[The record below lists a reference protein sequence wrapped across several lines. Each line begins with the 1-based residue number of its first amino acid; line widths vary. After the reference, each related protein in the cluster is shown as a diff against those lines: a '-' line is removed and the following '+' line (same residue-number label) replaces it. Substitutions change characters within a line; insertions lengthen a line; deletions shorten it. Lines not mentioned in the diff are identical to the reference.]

1 MNWHWLFDFGL
12 FIALIDKT
20 HKKFISRLSS
30 IRRITMADIMRP
42 VPFGELLKRLFNE
55 YKESQSIFSIPAQ
68 QFYKNEN
75 GNKIAV
81 WGEQSETPVG
91 PAAGP
96 HTQLAQNIVTSW
108 LAGGRFMELKTA
120 QIMDTLEI
128 AKPCI
133 DAEDE
138 CFNTEWS
145 SEFTLPKVFD
155 EYLKAWFALHLLE
168 ALFSNAESK
177 SFIFNMSVGYD
188 LAGIQMPAM
197 QEYIGNMLN
206 AEKHPKFAQYKAEL
220 TAFITESLTAKDG
233 LLADFAADKAAL
245 IELPN
250 KISGKLSQG
259 VTLSTMH
266 GCPPTEI
273 EAICRY
279 MIDDRGINTYVK
291 LNPTLLGFKR
301 VREIL
306 DQSGFSNVALSEE
319 AFTHDLQLD
328 AAKAMLH
335 RLKALGE
342 EKGIG
347 FGVKLTNTLGTI
359 NNKGRLPEKEM
370 YMSGR
375 ALFPIS
381 INVALV
387 LSREFDGKLP
397 ISYSGGASKFNIR
410 EIFETGIR
418 PITMATELL
427 KPGGYMRLT
436 DCVKEIETSS
446 EWDMDG
452 VDLVK
457 LEQLAAKS
465 LTATYAQKEW
475 RGPENISVNK
485 AVPLND
491 CYVAPCVNACPI
503 SQDVPEYIRLVG
515 QKKYTEALG
524 VIYERNALPAITG
537 HICDHQCQ
545 YNCTRRDYEGAVN
558 IRAMK
563 KIALKE
569 GWKDYK
575 AQWNKPNTD
584 LTKKSVAVIGAGPA
598 GLSAAYFLAR
608 AGYPVTIFEKE
619 KTAGGVVKQIIPH
632 FRIPAETIEHD
643 IKFVQDHGVKI
654 EYGTNPN
661 VDIKGL
667 KEQGYQYICLGIGAD
682 KGNPIELQGDNS
694 NVYKSLDF
702 LRRFNKKE
710 TLKLGEHVVIVGAG
724 NTAMDSARAALK
736 VDGVKKVTVL
746 YRRTAAEMPAHK
758 GEYDQTAKEGVE
770 FLFLTNPECYDA
782 DGKIT
787 ARVMALGEP
796 DQKGRRRPMATDQT
810 IELHADAII
819 TAIGEQTNIDVLKRM
834 GLPMGEDGWPIVDD
848 QTGET
853 AADNVFLLGDAHT
866 GPSSVVSA
874 IEGGR
879 KAADTI
885 LARESK
891 MRESIAFDSA
901 TKAKEVYARKGI
913 ISVKLIEPEELIEAQ
928 QSDFVE
934 QESQRCL
941 ECSYVCS
948 KCVDVC
954 PNRANI
960 SLPIPGF
967 KDEFQVLHLDAYCNE
982 CGNCA
987 QFCPWDSKP
996 YKDKFTIFSLRDDF
1010 DSSTNSGFYVEGE
1023 KILLRVGTESQV
1035 HPIDQQGKINL
1046 PESMTAEAS
1055 MINYVLAHHSYLL
1068 GAVEV

>member
-1 MNWHWLFDFGL
+1 
-12 FIALIDKT
+12 
-20 HKKFISRLSS
+20 
-30 IRRITMADIMRP
+30 MADIMRP
-42 VPFGELLKRLFNE
+42 VPFGELLKRIFSE
-55 YKESQSIFSIPAQ
+55 YKESHSIFSIPAQ
-68 QFYKNEN
+68 QFYKSSSDKN
-75 GNKIAV
+75 ISV
-81 WGEQSETPVG
+81 WGEHCETPVG

-108 LAGGRFMELKTA
+108 LVGGRFMELKTA
-120 QIMDTLEI
+120 QKMDRLEI

-145 SEFTLPKVFD
+145 SEFTLTKAFD

-168 ALFSNAESK
+168 ALFTPKHSNAGK
-177 SFIFNMSVGYD
+177 SFIFNISVGYD
-188 LAGIQMPAM
+188 LAGIKTAPM
-197 QEYIGNMLN
+197 QEYISNMLN
-206 AEKHPKFAQYKAEL
+206 ASAHPKFAQYKAQL
-220 TAFITESLTAKDG
+220 IAFIKDSG
-233 LLADFAADKAAL
+233 LLQEQSLDINKTDLLAL
-245 IELPN
+245 VEQIPAQLT
-250 KISGKLSQG
+250 QG

-279 MIDDRGINTYVK
+279 MIEERGINTYVK

-306 DQSGFSNVALSEE
+306 DQSGFTNISLSEE
-319 AFTHDLQLD
+319 AFSHDLQLD

-335 RLKALGE
+335 RLQALGK

-347 FGVKLTNTLGTI
+347 FGVKLTNTLGTL

-387 LSREFDGKLP
+387 LSREFNGTLP

-418 PITMATELL
+418 PITMATDLL

-436 DCVKEIETSS
+436 DCAKEIDASD
-446 EWDMDG
+446 EWKMEG

-457 LEQLAAKS
+457 LEQLASKA
-465 LTATYAQKEW
+465 LTVSYAQKEW

-491 CYVAPCVNACPI
+491 CSVAPCVSACPI
-503 SQDVPEYIRLVG
+503 SQDIPEYIRLMG
-515 QKKYTEALG
+515 ESKYSEALG

-545 YNCTRRDYEGAVN
+545 YNCTRRDYEGAVS
-558 IRAMK
+558 IREMK

-569 GWKDYK
+569 GWQEYK
-575 AQWNKPNTD
+575 EKWNKPETD
-584 LTKKSVAVIGAGPA
+584 MTKQAVAVIGAGPA

-608 AGYPVTIFEKE
+608 AGHPVTILEKE
-619 KTAGGVVKQIIPH
+619 QSAGGVIKHIIPQ

-654 EYGTNPN
+654 EYGSNPN
-661 VDIKGL
+661 IDIDTL
-667 KEQGYQYICLGIGAD
+667 KAQGYEYICLGIGAD
-682 KGNPIELQGDNS
+682 KGNPIKLQGDNN

-702 LRRFNKKE
+702 LRRFNKGE
-710 TLKLGEHVVIVGAG
+710 TLQLGKHVVVVGAG

-736 VDGVKKVTVL
+736 VKGVEKVTIV
-746 YRRTAAEMPAHK
+746 YRRTVAEMPAYK
-758 GEYDQTAKEGVE
+758 DEYDEAVKDGVQ
-770 FLFLTNPECYDA
+770 FMFLTNPESFAA
-782 DGKIT
+782 DGTIT
-787 ARVMALGEP
+787 ARIMELGEP
-796 DQKGRRRPMATDQT
+796 DKKGRCTPIATQQT
-810 IELHADAII
+810 VKLSAGALI
-819 TAIGEQTNIDVLKRM
+819 TAVGEQSNRDTLTRM
-834 GLPMGEDGWPIVDD
+834 GIVMGEDGWPIVDNN
-848 QTGET
+848 TAET
-853 AADNVFLLGDAHT
+853 AVDNVFLLGDAQT
-866 GPSSVVSA
+866 GPSSIVSA

-879 KAADTI
+879 KAATTI
-885 LARESK
+885 LARAQK
-891 MRESIAFDSA
+891 HREQVSFDSA
-901 TKAKEVYARKGI
+901 TKAKELYSRKGT
-913 ISVKLIEPEELIEAQ
+913 IEVQLIEADHLPEAQ
-928 QSDFVE
+928 QTAFVE
-934 QESQRCL
+934 QESKRCL

-967 KDEFQVLHLDAYCNE
+967 KDESQIVHLDAYCNE

-996 YKDKFTIFSLRDDF
+996 YKDKFTLFNLRDDF
-1010 DSSTNSGFYVEGE
+1010 DDSSNSGFYIEGE
-1023 KILLRVGTESQV
+1023 DILLRVAGESQLYQ
-1035 HPIDQQGKINL
+1035 IDGQGRVNL
-1046 PESMTAEAS
+1046 PESMADEAT
-1055 MINYVLAHHSYLL
+1055 MINYILSNHHYLL
-1068 GAVEV
+1068 GQVEV